1 MTSSTPTSPLP
12 LKEATAT
19 PLGKP
24 SCLEMK
30 KKQFDYQST
39 QTQHKLSTNSTQT
52 QHKLNSQFLQTT
64 VASFSVQFE
73 EHTPLQSLPAR
84 LT

>member
-30 KKQFDYQST
+30 KNSSIIKA
-39 QTQHKLSTNSTQT
+39 HKLNTNSAQT

-73 EHTPLQSLPAR
+73 EHTPLQSPPAR

>member
-52 QHKLNSQFLQTT
+52 Q
-64 VASFSVQFE
+64 FSV
-73 EHTPLQSLPAR
+73 PANHGR
-84 LT
+84 LFFGPI